1 MKLQI
6 GTLIIAL
13 YILVVY
19 FQKYKIK
26 GIKKKWTNYDT
37 LLIAGIFE
45 LLFDAIT
52 AYTVNH
58 LDTVSESANLLYHS
72 LFFISVDTFLFA
84 LLLYVLHLVGL
95 KARSVGRKT
104 ILYGVFILNILIV
117 IIFSNKIEFVRGKY
131 TNYSMGIPVY
141 TCYILS
147 TLYLLFTISVFLRNW
162 RNIEEKKRLVLLS
175 SLTALTITSLVQL
188 IFPET
193 LITSI
198 GTLLIIFGSFINYED
213 PTSRELQILHKEMIY
228 SFANLVEN
236 RDEGTGGHIKRTT
249 EYVRLLATEL
259 SNRGYF
265 KDILT
270 KNYINNLAL
279 AAPMHDIGKIAI
291 PDSVLKKPGKLTD
304 EEFEIIK
311 THTTI
316 GARIIDETFSKTQTK
331 ELSEISHVIAL
342 YHHEKWN
349 GKGYPTNLKGEDIP
363 LSARIMAVS
372 DVFDALSEKRCYRDA
387 LPLDVC
393 FKIIKEGSGIDFDP
407 LLVSVFLDIRDK
419 VEKTFYELC

>member
-19 FQKYKIK
+19 FQKFKIK

-37 LLIAGIFE
+37 LLLSGIFE

-58 LDTVSESANLLYHS
+58 LDTVSESANLVFHT
-72 LFFISVDTFLFA
+72 LFLISVDTFLFA
-84 LLLYVLHLVGL
+84 LLLYVLHLVGI
-95 KARSVGRKT
+95 KAKSVVRKF
-104 ILYGVFILNILIV
+104 ILYGVFFINVLIV
-117 IIFSNKIEFVRGKY
+117 IIFSNKLEYVRGKY

-147 TLYLLFTISVFLRNW
+147 TLYLLFTIYIFLKNW

-175 SLTALTITSLVQL
+175 SLTALTITFLVQL

-213 PTSRELQILHKEMIY
+213 PTSRELQIVHEEMIY

-236 RDEGTGGHIKRTT
+236 RDEGTGGHIRRTT

-259 SNRGYF
+259 CDRGYF

-270 KNYINNLAL
+270 KNYIKNLAL

-291 PDSVLKKPGKLTD
+291 PDSVLKKPGKLTK
-304 EEFEIIK
+304 EEFDIIK

-331 ELSEISHVIAL
+331 ELSNISHVIAL

-349 GKGYPTNLKGEDIP
+349 GKGYPTNLAGEDIP
-363 LSARIMAVS
+363 LAARIMAIS

-393 FKIIKEGSGIDFDP
+393 FNIIKEGSGIDFDP
-407 LLVSVFLDIRDK
+407 LLVSVFLAIRDK